1 MNYAHL
7 IMIVLFQNTLVE
19 LGSCLAES
27 EEHLVHILGIK

>member
-19 LGSCLAES
+19 LGSCLAEKES
-27 EEHLVHILGIK
+27 RSHSRNKII